1 MNINE
6 RIKHVRKSLDLNQG
20 EFGERIKLKQGAI
33 SKMEQDGSTV
43 TDQNIRMI
51 CDTFGIAERWLR
63 TGEGEMRV
71 DDRRAYIHKLAQQYQ
86 LGDAHAGLIE
96 AFLNLSAAQRDNLL
110 GIMRQM
116 VAAADAAE
124 QNGGS
129 ANMPGTPEE
138 SSAVPTVKESST
150 VDAGHAPASAVAK
163 NRFSAAARD
172 DVPRSPQA
180 INAELAAYKEELE
193 AQQKGPSRS
202 AGTDATGENRA

>member
-124 QNGGS
+124 HDGAAS
-129 ANMPGTPEE
+129 SPTSED
-138 SSAVPTVKESST
+138 SSAVPSNR
-150 VDAGHAPASAVAK
+150 APARNAAVA

-172 DVPRSPQA
+172 DVPNTPQA

-202 AGTDATGENRA
+202 AGTDATGESHV

>member
-63 TGEGEMRV
+63 TGDGEMRV
-71 DDRRAYIHKLAQQYQ
+71 DDRRACIHKLAQQYQ

-124 QNGGS
+124 QNGG
-129 ANMPGTPEE
+129 ADKMATIE
-138 SSAVPTVKESST
+138 KSST
-150 VDAGHAPASAVAK
+150 VAREAA
-163 NRFSAAARD
+163 RAAAHRQLD
-172 DVPRSPQA
+172 L
-180 INAELAAYKEELE
+180 ELDAKEKGNLSTSATTEKE
-193 AQQKGPSRS
+193 A
-202 AGTDATGENRA
+202 

>member
-1 MNINE
+1 MTINQ
-6 RIKHVRKSLDLNQG
+6 RIKELRKELGYNQIDFGNKISLKNS
-20 EFGERIKLKQGAI
+20 AV

-43 TDQNIRMI
+43 TDQNVHMI
-51 CDTFGIAERWLR
+51 CETFGVSERWLR

-124 QNGGS
+124 HDGAAS
-129 ANMPGTPEE
+129 SPTSED
-138 SSAVPTVKESST
+138 SSAVPLNR
-150 VDAGHAPASAVAK
+150 APARNAAVA

-172 DVPRSPQA
+172 DVPNTPQA

-202 AGTDATGENRA
+202 AGTGGTGESHV

>member
-124 QNGGS
+124 HDGAAS
-129 ANMPGTPEE
+129 SPTSED
-138 SSAVPTVKESST
+138 SSAVPLNR
-150 VDAGHAPASAVAK
+150 APARNAAVA
-163 NRFSAAARD
+163 NRFSAVARQ
-172 DVPRSPQA
+172 DVPSTAQA
-180 INAELAAYKEELE
+180 INDELAAYKEELE

-202 AGTDATGENRA
+202 AGTDATGESHV

>member
-1 MNINE
+1 MTINQ
-6 RIKHVRKSLDLNQG
+6 RIREFRKQEGLNQT
-20 EFGERIKLKQGAI
+20 EFGERIKLKHGAV
-33 SKMEQDGSTV
+33 SKLEQDGNTV
-43 TDQNIRMI
+43 TDQNVHMI
-51 CDTFGIAERWLR
+51 CETFGVSERWLR

-124 QNGGS
+124 QNGG
-129 ANMPGTPEE
+129 AAKMPTAED
-138 SSAVPTVKESST
+138 SSAVPATVKESST
-150 VDAGHAPASAVAK
+150 VAPSHTSVA
-163 NRFSAAARD
+163 NRFSAAARQ
-172 DVPRSPQA
+172 DVPSTAQA

-202 AGTDATGENRA
+202 AGTGGTGESHV

>member
-1 MNINE
+1 MTINQ
-6 RIKHVRKSLDLNQG
+6 RIKELRKELGYNQID
-20 EFGERIKLKQGAI
+20 FGNKIGLKNSAV

-124 QNGGS
+124 QNGG
-129 ANMPGTPEE
+129 AAKMPTAED
-138 SSAVPTVKESST
+138 SSAVPATVKESST
-150 VDAGHAPASAVAK
+150 VAPSHTSVA
-163 NRFSAAARD
+163 NRFSAAARQ
-172 DVPRSPQA
+172 DVPSTAQA
-180 INAELAAYKEELE
+180 INDELAAYKEELE

-202 AGTDATGENRA
+202 AGTGGTGESHV